1 MNELPLYYNQSINFE
16 AKLRIFIYVLL
27 FFTSFKL
34 QAIETCSRVAVI
46 NFQEVLID
54 SNSSEKGEGLR
65 YHLEKDPVAKMHL
78 DTYQKNSRFVWPS
91 AIIGTAGTGLILYG
105 FFNSDSEDRRIFLI
119 SGGATLLVNYLIART
134 LEVTN
139 EVNLNKATEEYN
151 KRNLPKIFFNPDESQ
166 GQLSLPGTKFGL
178 AQQWTF

>member
-1 MNELPLYYNQSINFE
+1 MRSPYIIILQITFE
-16 AKLRIFIYVLL
+16 VHLHTFLLALL
-27 FFTSFKL
+27 FLTSFRL

-46 NFQEVLID
+46 NYQEVLID

-91 AIIGTAGTGLILYG
+91 AIIGSAGTGLLLYG
-105 FFNSDSEDRRIFLI
+105 FFNSNSEDRRIFII
-119 SGGATLLVNYLIART
+119 SGSATLLVNYLIART
-134 LEVTN
+134 LEVSN
-139 EVNLNKATEEYN
+139 ETNLNKAIEEYN
-151 KRNLPKIFFNPDESQ
+151 KRNLPKIFFNPEDSQ
-166 GQLSLPGTKFGL
+166 GQLSLPSTKFGL